1 MYRTHTCGE
10 LRLSDINQTVTLSGW
25 VAIGRNLGGLTFVD
39 LRDRYGITQL
49 VFDMDDNADLCERA
63 RKLGREFVI
72 QATGTVRE
80 RASKNPDRATGDVE
94 IRVTEFKVL
103 NAAKTP
109 PFTIQDDT
117 DGGDDLRM
125 KYRYLDLRRNA
136 VQRNLFFRSNLAIE
150 TRKYLAGQGFI
161 EVETPNLIK
170 STPEGARDFVVPSRM
185 NKGQFYA
192 LPQSPQTFKQI
203 LMVAGFDKYFQI
215 VKCFRDEDL
224 RADRQP
230 EFTQIDCEMSFIHQ
244 EDILRTFEGL
254 TKHLFQEA
262 LGIALSDFPRMTYDE
277 AMRRFG
283 SDKPD
288 LRFGMEFTDL
298 KSPADAEFGSGVD
311 VVPPGF
317 AVFDSAESVI
327 AICASGCADYSR
339 KQIDE
344 LTEWVKRPQ
353 IGAKGLVYVKIE
365 ADGTPKSSVDK
376 FYTPGQLRVWA
387 EKCGAKP
394 GDLLLILCG
403 EDERTRKQLN
413 ELRLEMGSRLGLRR
427 PDDFKPLWV
436 VDFPLLEWD
445 EDEGRFFAM
454 HHPFTSP
461 KPDDISKMESDDR
474 AVLKGIRADAYD
486 LVLNGVEIGGGSI
499 RIHDRDLQSRN
510 FRLLGFTAE
519 EAEAQF
525 GFLLGAFEYG
535 APPHGGIAF
544 GFDRLNAVMNGA
556 NSIRDFIAFPKNNQ
570 GRDMMIDA
578 PDGIKLK
585 QLEELGIRVVEVAQ

>member
-10 LRLSDINQTVTLSGW
+10 LRLSDINKTVTLSGW
-25 VAIGRNLGGLTFVD
+25 VAIVRKFGGLTFLD

-49 VFDMDDNADLCERA
+49 VFDMDDSAELGERA
-63 RKLGREFVI
+63 NNLGREFVI

-94 IRVTEFKVL
+94 IQVTEFKVL

-136 VQRNLFFRSNLAIE
+136 VQKNLLFRSNLAIE
-150 TRKYLAGQGFI
+150 TRKYMAGQGFV

-230 EFTQIDCEMSFIHQ
+230 EFTQIDCEMSFVHQ
-244 EDILRTFEGL
+244 EDILNTFEGL

-283 SDKPD
+283 CDKPD
-288 LRFGMEFTDL
+288 LR
-298 KSPADAEFGSGVD
+298 
-311 VVPPGF
+311 
-317 AVFDSAESVI
+317 
-327 AICASGCADYSR
+327 
-339 KQIDE
+339 
-344 LTEWVKRPQ
+344 
-353 IGAKGLVYVKIE
+353 
-365 ADGTPKSSVDK
+365 
-376 FYTPGQLRVWA
+376 
-387 EKCGAKP
+387 
-394 GDLLLILCG
+394 
-403 EDERTRKQLN
+403 
-413 ELRLEMGSRLGLRR
+413 
-427 PDDFKPLWV
+427 
-436 VDFPLLEWD
+436 
-445 EDEGRFFAM
+445 
-454 HHPFTSP
+454 
-461 KPDDISKMESDDR
+461 
-474 AVLKGIRADAYD
+474 
-486 LVLNGVEIGGGSI
+486 
-499 RIHDRDLQSRN
+499 
-510 FRLLGFTAE
+510 
-519 EAEAQF
+519 
-525 GFLLGAFEYG
+525 
-535 APPHGGIAF
+535 
-544 GFDRLNAVMNGA
+544 
-556 NSIRDFIAFPKNNQ
+556 
-570 GRDMMIDA
+570 
-578 PDGIKLK
+578 
-585 QLEELGIRVVEVAQ
+585 